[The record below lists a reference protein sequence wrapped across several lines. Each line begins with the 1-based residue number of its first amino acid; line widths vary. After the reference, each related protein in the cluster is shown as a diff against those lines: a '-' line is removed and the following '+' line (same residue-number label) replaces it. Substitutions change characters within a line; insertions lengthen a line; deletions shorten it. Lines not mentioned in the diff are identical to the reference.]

1 MRLGGASVTRIIT
14 GLGTLTYTVVPAQ
27 TAQVQQMTLAGLLA
41 TDSVAMGYPTVP
53 TGIGLTA
60 YVSAAGT
67 VTVQAIN
74 PTAASIA
81 GFSLAPTRATGH
93 RVYLECPPLPRFT
106 MCHRRPRS

>member
-1 MRLGGASVTRIIT
+1 MTRIIT

-81 GFSLAPTRATGH
+81 AFSLAPTRATAIG
-93 RVYLECPPLPRFT
+93 FT
-106 MCHRRPRS
+106 